1 MKKWISLFLA
11 ALLVVGMAA
20 CSAPAAAPDAQAGQA
35 LADQPEASGEET
47 VVVEAYIVQPD
58 WSDAWDVMEARFE
71 EQYPWIDVESVG
83 MGASASDFISTRAS
97 VNDLPDVTQIDN
109 NYMWQTLCDEGN
121 IMDLTGRDVCQY
133 IPQSY
138 LDAYTYNGQ
147 LIGITQG
154 AAFSTMYY
162 NMQQLQ
168 QAGWNEP
175 PKNWDELL
183 RCCEDLQNAGCTPLT
198 FAGDFPTSLWM
209 VFELMIANEA
219 GPQLGS
225 GVYEAQFKDGTFDF
239 TAYPALAERLDA
251 LRPYILP
258 GTPRGRCRCHDRRTG
273 SDVRGGQL
281 VRRDDPGRDRAMHC
295 RRLAGCS
302 LSAAVPGCG
311 RADMDLRLSGDCL
324 RHHEQA
330 DPDAEGAG
338 SCGAVL

>member
-35 LADQPEASGEET
+35 QADQPEASGEEM

-147 LIGITQG
+147 LIENFSIRFHEGKAVEVHAEKNEEMLKTIISMDEGASYLGEVALVPYSSPINRLGYLFYNTLFDENAVCHLALGEGYTNTLHGFADMTREECTAAGINDSMIHEDFMIG
-154 AAFSTMYY
+154 APDLSIVAT
-162 NMQQLQ
+162 
-168 QAGWNEP
+168 
-175 PKNWDELL
+175 L
-183 RCCEDLQNAGCTPLT
+183 RDGTEKL
-198 FAGDFPTSLWM
+198 
-209 VFELMIANEA
+209 I
-219 GPQLGS
+219 
-225 GVYEAQFKDGTFDF
+225 FKDGTWAF
-239 TAYPALAERLDA
+239 
-251 LRPYILP
+251 
-258 GTPRGRCRCHDRRTG
+258 
-273 SDVRGGQL
+273 
-281 VRRDDPGRDRAMHC
+281 
-295 RRLAGCS
+295 
-302 LSAAVPGCG
+302 
-311 RADMDLRLSGDCL
+311 
-324 RHHEQA
+324 
-330 DPDAEGAG
+330 
-338 SCGAVL
+338 